1 MFVTFEYIT
10 VYLHPALPVGTVGR
24 ILCHPFSLA
33 DMLRAT
39 LALTVACLLLHS
51 SPANGAKVL
60 KATKDTVH
68 WGFFSKNLSPKLE
81 IESGKQT
88 SEEVTGIPR
97 VRLVSLLC

>member
-1 MFVTFEYIT
+1 
-10 VYLHPALPVGTVGR
+10 
-24 ILCHPFSLA
+24 
-33 DMLRAT
+33 MLRAT

-60 KATKDTVH
+60 KATNETVH

-88 SEEVTGIPR
+88 SEKVPGIQR